1 MHTPSTLALQD
12 RGRAM
17 HFSSV
22 NWLSVVAATVAA
34 FLLGAVWYHPAAFGG
49 VFMQAMG
56 LTAQDYTSAKLGVE
70 LGKQFLVCLAVAVIA
85 TGLKL
90 KTVADAIWLSLL
102 VGIGI
107 VGSVV
112 FAQHYWG
119 GLPLAATLV
128 DLGFAYISVL
138 IFSLFACLWRKQ

>member
-1 MHTPSTLALQD
+1 
-12 RGRAM
+12 M

-34 FLLGAVWYHPAAFGG
+34 FCLAAVWYHEAVFGG
-49 VFMQAMG
+49 FFMQAMAAMG
-56 LTAQDYTSAKLGVE
+56 VAAQELTLAKLGVE

-90 KTVADAIWLSLL
+90 RTVADAVWLSLL

-107 VGSVV
+107 VGSVI
-112 FAQHYWG
+112 FAQHHWG
-119 GLPLAATLV
+119 GLPLAATLI
-128 DLGFAYISVL
+128 DLGFAYASVL
-138 IFSLFACLWRKQ
+138 IYALFACLWRKQ

>member
-1 MHTPSTLALQD
+1 MHL
-12 RGRAM
+12 
-17 HFSSV
+17 SSV
-22 NWLSVVAATVAA
+22 KWLSVVAGTVVSFCLA
-34 FLLGAVWYHPAAFGG
+34 AVWYHEAVFGG
-49 VFMQAMG
+49 FFMQAMAAMG
-56 LTAQDYTSAKLGVE
+56 VAAQEPTLGKLGVE

-90 KTVADAIWLSLL
+90 KTIADAIWLSLV

-112 FAQHYWG
+112 FAQHHWG

-128 DLGFAYISVL
+128 DLGFAYASVL